1 MRNFPMTRLDRFFA
15 GLLLFGA
22 TGHTAGTLA
31 FYTWPS
37 EIFVWSLGASLAAF
51 LLGAI
56 NLLRTN
62 RLNDLALAWTCA
74 IGALAWL
81 AIAVAFG
88 VVIGEIADPRVLIHA
103 IAAVGLLVMSLR
115 TVRQDWTS

>member
-1 MRNFPMTRLDRFFA
+1 MKMLDRFFA

-22 TGHTAGTLA
+22 AGHTAGTLA

-56 NLLRTN
+56 NLLRAN
-62 RLNDLALAWTCA
+62 RLNDPALARRTCA
-74 IGALAWL
+74 IGSLAWL
-81 AIAVAFG
+81 GLAMAFG
-88 VVIGEIADPRVLIHA
+88 VVIGNIADPRVLIHA
-103 IAAVGLLVMSLR
+103 IAAAGLTAFSMRSLM
-115 TVRQDWTS
+115 QEAS